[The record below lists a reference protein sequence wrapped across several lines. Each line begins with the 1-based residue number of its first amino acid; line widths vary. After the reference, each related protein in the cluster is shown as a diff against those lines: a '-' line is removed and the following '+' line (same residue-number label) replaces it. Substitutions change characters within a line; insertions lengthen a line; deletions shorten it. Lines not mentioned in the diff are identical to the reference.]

1 MNELSRPLRSPLKI
15 IRKALKKRTLRPQGI
30 NRDGFADSGKMGRK
44 GSNKK
49 LNSSV
54 IDRESMDVE
63 ARVPIAVSNSVVSLK
78 DTWSYSKP
86 PKPRQF
92 GETTTPTKKKQSLPT
107 NQWKRQI
114 KHRKYKPSKANLHI
128 NQHQCI
134 CRICKDQPLIPLQH
148 KEKCREQLRCAKERD
163 GTRAERL
170 LFSSLCEYTPCKRDS
185 LKIRAHYF
193 LPPPTD
199 LVAKIRVCKLTF
211 VNVFGLARNTKKL
224 AKLRLSD
231 KSAILPAEQLRGKH
245 RLGWSQLARVEM
257 KNHLKRYPRT
267 SGMNWCVHHFFARN

>member
-1 MNELSRPLRSPLKI
+1 
-15 IRKALKKRTLRPQGI
+15 
-30 NRDGFADSGKMGRK
+30 MGRK

-54 IDRESMDVE
+54 IDRESRDVE
-63 ARVPIAVSNSVVSLK
+63 ARVPVAVSNSVVSLK

-199 LVAKIRVCKLTF
+199 LVAKIRVCKRTF

-224 AKLRLSD
+224 TKLRLSD